1 MSLTDKVQEL
11 SVSRIA
17 ATEMNKLQNYKQF
30 QELYEQMLMQG
41 LIKKRG
47 YNLAQ
52 PNTIGVPAPGQSTF
66 KVSLDNT

>member
-11 SVSRIA
+11 SVNKNA

-52 PNTIGVPAPGQSTF
+52 PNTIGVPTPEQSTF